1 MYTKYGLTANEIQ
14 ILVESKKTERRVW
27 PILDKLTGLIQG
39 GKPSGLIDGLEYR
52 LTINPTIGEVIQI
65 T

>member
-14 ILVESKKTERRVW
+14 VLVRNKKIERRVW
-27 PILDKLTGLIQG
+27 PILDKLTKLVRN

-52 LTINPTIGEVIQI
+52 LTINPIIGEVIQI

>member
-14 ILVESKKTERRVW
+14 VLVRNKKVERRVW
-27 PILDKLTGLIQG
+27 PILDRLTKLVQG
-39 GKPSGLIDGLEYR
+39 GKPSGEVDGLEYR
-52 LTINPTIGEVIQI
+52 LTINPIIGEVIQI